1 MVLGEDLK
9 HLLNYIFMYK
19 YRTIRRVLNV
29 KHMTLTF
36 LFRAVTHVMLTLST
50 ILQPQ
55 NIIVCNYVCLF
66 S

>member
-1 MVLGEDLK
+1 MLLGE
-9 HLLNYIFMYK
+9 HLIHPLNYILMYK

-36 LFRAVTHVMLTLST
+36 LFRAVTHVTLTLST

-55 NIIVCNYVCLF
+55 NILVCNYVCLF
-66 S
+66 